1 MVNEIMKKFLVL
13 SWRNE
18 IHRIISES
26 GNSALYVLDKKYLY
40 TDFERCVEEC
50 ENNSVPYIVVE
61 NLSDIN
67 TVYSLISYIKSKG
80 DFDDVLSCD
89 ETTQFA
95 ASVIARDV
103 FNDHTTA
110 NIYASLRDKRLMKVE
125 LMSAV
130 NMARW
135 FSVIDY
141 CINGRINFLPEGFAF
156 PLVLKPINRFLSAE
170 TYKINDIEEL
180 NIALAKNRHNLCDFI
195 AEEFIK
201 GDEYEVDVVWSEGNV
216 RHIYIAKYQVT
227 RLYGHNNCVPRI
239 TTFLPYTGHENLY
252 DRLEKECIAV
262 ASAVNIKNGVTH
274 AEFFLEDS
282 RVVLGEIAFRHPG
295 GAGNK
300 TLSIATGEGL
310 LEMGLRS
317 RLNWHKSET
326 EEKYIDGFYIGNIDA
341 RPHAS
346 GVVQSVTPKE
356 ELLSLPGVLDVVYR
370 VRMNHY
376 IEAFGRESWC
386 ALAVI
391 KSDNLED
398 LIAKLQ
404 RVQTHFKVNFKEEE
418 NV

>member
-1 MVNEIMKKFLVL
+1 MKKILVL

-18 IHRIISES
+18 IHDIIRES
-26 GNSALYVLDKKYLY
+26 GNTALYVLDKKYLY
-40 TDFERCVEEC
+40 TDFERCVNEC
-50 ENNSVPYIVVE
+50 EDNKVPYIVVE

-67 TVYSLISYIKSKG
+67 TVYSLISYVKSKG

-95 ASVIARDV
+95 ASVIAKDV

-130 NMARW
+130 SMARW

-141 CINGRINFLPEGFAF
+141 CTNDRIDALPEGFTF

-170 TYKINDIEEL
+170 TYKINDTEEL
-180 NIALAKNRHNLCDFI
+180 NIALAKNRLNLCDFI
-195 AEEFIK
+195 VEEFIK
-201 GDEYEVDVVWSEGNV
+201 GDEYEADVVWSEGKV

-227 RLYGHNNCVPRI
+227 RLYGHNNRVPRI
-239 TTFLPYTGHENLY
+239 TTFLPYTGHEDLY
-252 DRLEKECIAV
+252 ARLEKECVAV
-262 ASAVNIKNGVTH
+262 ASAVNISNGVTH
-274 AEFFLEDS
+274 AEFFLDGN
-282 RVVLGEIAFRHPG
+282 RTILGEIAFRHPG

-300 TLSIATGEGL
+300 TLTMATGEGL

-317 RLNWHKSET
+317 RLNWHKGESED
-326 EEKYIDGFYIGNIDA
+326 KYIDGFYIGNIDA

-346 GVVQSVTPKE
+346 GVVQGVTPKE
-356 ELLSLPGVLDVVYR
+356 ELLALPGVLDVVYR
-370 VRMNHY
+370 IRMNHF
-376 IEAFGRESWC
+376 IEAYGRESWC
-386 ALAVI
+386 ALVVI
-391 KSDNLED
+391 KSDSLED
-398 LIAKLQ
+398 LLSKLQ
-404 RVQTHFKVNFKEEE
+404 LVQTHFKVKLIEEE